1 MAEVTDAEYV
11 KKFQAGDRE
20 AFGVLYDRYAEK
32 IYRFV
37 YFKVLNK
44 DVAEDIVSAVF
55 IKGYEKIG
63 SFNANKGTFS
73 QWIYSIARN
82 TVIDHYRTNRKN
94 VDIED
99 IFDLGEDERTEAK
112 IDARDLLKK
121 VEKYLTKL
129 NPRQREIITL
139 RVWEELSYREIAA
152 VVGGSEDSV
161 KVMFSRTIR
170 ELRDK
175 LGPQALAVLVLMG
188 ERYLTSSL
196 S

>member
-1 MAEVTDAEYV
+1 MEVSDITYV
-11 KKFQAGDRE
+11 LKCQRGDRE

-44 DVAEDIVSAVF
+44 DITEDIVSAVF
-55 IKGYEKIG
+55 MKAYEKIA
-63 SFNANKGTFS
+63 SFNAQKGNFS

-82 TVIDHYRTNRKN
+82 SVIDHYRTARKN
-94 VDIED
+94 IDIED
-99 IFDLGEDERTEAK
+99 IFDLGEDERTEVK
-112 IDARDLLKK
+112 IDARNLLKK

-129 NPRQREIITL
+129 NPRQREIVTL
-139 RVWEELSYREIAA
+139 RVWEELSYREIAEI
-152 VVGGSEDSV
+152 VGGSEDSV

-170 ELRDK
+170 ELRSK
-175 LGPQALAVLVLMG
+175 LGPEALSALVLLG
-188 ERYLTSSL
+188 NGYLVGPL